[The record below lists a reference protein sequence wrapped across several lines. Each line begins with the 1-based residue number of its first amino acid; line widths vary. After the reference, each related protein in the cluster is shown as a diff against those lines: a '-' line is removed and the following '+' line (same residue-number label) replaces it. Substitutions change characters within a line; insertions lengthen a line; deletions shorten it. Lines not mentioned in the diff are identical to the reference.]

1 MRQLHIYIHT
11 HRWKLI
17 KIDPPSI
24 LPFSSHLCRFLRDTQ
39 GRTAPS
45 LGDDR
50 GQGRSWERS
59 WEGGTTN
66 IIDNIAVRH
75 NHLVC
80 QTILWYGKLNIAGL
94 MIQRSLPHPTGRPK
108 PLPWTPLLSKLK
120 TAGKHVT
127 RWKSKHCGT
136 QSHGNAMLDLH
147 SHPAFPMFQC
157 SPKRWHH
164 PNVVCWSS
172 FLCADPVNFQISAQ
186 MCDLPPAPVAFLMSS
201 RKSARPRTWDLQKLK
216 NQR

>member
-1 MRQLHIYIHT
+1 MYIHIYTHIDATNTYIYIYTSIHT
-11 HRWKLI
+11 HRWKLTT
-17 KIDPPSI
+17 IDPPSI

-50 GQGRSWERS
+50 GQGRSRERR

-80 QTILWYGKLNIAGL
+80 QTILWYGELNIAGL

-108 PLPWTPLLSKLK
+108 PLAWTPLLSKLK

-127 RWKSKHCGT
+127 R
-136 QSHGNAMLDLH
+136 
-147 SHPAFPMFQC
+147 
-157 SPKRWHH
+157 
-164 PNVVCWSS
+164 
-172 FLCADPVNFQISAQ
+172 
-186 MCDLPPAPVAFLMSS
+186 
-201 RKSARPRTWDLQKLK
+201 
-216 NQR
+216 